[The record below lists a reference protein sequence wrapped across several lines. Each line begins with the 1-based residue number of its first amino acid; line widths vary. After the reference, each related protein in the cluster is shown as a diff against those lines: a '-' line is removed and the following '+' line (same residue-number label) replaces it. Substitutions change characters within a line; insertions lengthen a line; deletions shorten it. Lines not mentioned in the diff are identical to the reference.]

1 VSALLSLASTVVLMN
16 GTHGN
21 WFRHFVGLRQ
31 GDPLSPMLFI
41 LAMEPLQRLL
51 DLATAE
57 HLLTPINNKAA

>member
-41 LAMEPLQRLL
+41 LAMEPLQQQSCV
-51 DLATAE
+51 DETK
-57 HLLTPINNKAA
+57 HVC